1 MQAGILT
8 KIVERSEQTLHFN
21 NRKKGWPFRY
31 TPFKVEKDFP
41 LSSDASVI
49 DHSKKTTNKQIF
61 PISNNKLADSENH
74 FCAIVGTEY
83 VLKIIA
89 LHQSLMKNSKVF
101 TLWICC
107 IDVFAYSILKEM
119 NLNNVNLMQVDDIED
134 TNLEDIKRNRSVSEY
149 CWTLKPVLIEYLLV
163 NNNLPSVLYCDG
175 DLYFFS
181 DPNMIFKEWA
191 DNSIYLC
198 PQRDRDWVEGKYGK
212 YQAGL
217 IGFKNDFYGLKS
229 VRWWKDKCLDW
240 CSANPDKGRFG
251 DQKYLDLIPI
261 YFPKV
266 KISSNL
272 GINAAPWNC
281 IYNNNYIID
290 QNQNEVYIETD
301 KLIVYH
307 FACITIFNEQDF
319 DLWSLGK
326 LSIPNNI
333 LRLIY
338 TPYLEEI
345 RSNLTKSV
353 EKLGEK
359 TQRLLSMKDISEAQT
374 LYKDTQLRRKM
385 NQSNHF
391 MNYSMIISQKRLIQ
405 GLTCYHSL
413 ESQGTDFIV
422 WICCMDNVTYR
433 ILTNL
438 KLKNA
443 ILFHV
448 EDIENQELLSIK
460 NERTLQ
466 EYCWT
471 LKAPLCLHILNH
483 YSEVDHIIYCDA
495 DMFFFARPN
504 IILDEW
510 WQYSVFLCPQ
520 RGTIEL
526 ENVHGMYQAGL
537 IGFKNDQNSKEIL
550 TWWKDKC
557 LEYCKD
563 VYDVEM
569 NRWGDQKY
577 LNHIPDL
584 FSNIKIMTQKGINTA
599 PWNLILNHHS
609 SITKTKS
616 KIFIDQDELINFHFG
631 SIEII
636 NPNEFDLWKQEH
648 VEIDPSILEYIYI
661 PYIEKIQ
668 NTCRVLD
675 NSFSLTSLFV
685 ENSDVS
691 SVKNYFQYP
700 L

>member
-1 MQAGILT
+1 MNFNDRKESYPRLYIPS
-8 KIVERSEQTLHFN
+8 KI
-21 NRKKGWPFRY
+21 
-31 TPFKVEKDFP
+31 EKDVL
-41 LSSDASVI
+41 LSPDTSDAPDI
-49 DHSKKTTNKQIF
+49 NHSKKSTIKKINPLFYNKQ
-61 PISNNKLADSENH
+61 PHSGNH

-89 LHQSLMKNSKVF
+89 LRQSLIQNSQKF

-107 IDVFAYSILKEM
+107 IDSFAYSVLKEM
-119 NLNNVNLMQVDDIED
+119 NLNNVNLLQVDDIED
-134 TNLEDIKRNRSVSEY
+134 ANLKAIKRNRAVNEY
-149 CWTLKPVLIEYLLV
+149 CWTLKSVLIEYLLV
-163 NNNLPSVLYCDG
+163 NYDLPSVLYCDS

-181 DPNMIFKEWA
+181 DPNTIFEEWG

-198 PQRDRDWVEGKYGK
+198 PQRDRDWVEEKYGK

-240 CSANPDKGRFG
+240 CSANPDNGRFG
-251 DQKYLDLIPI
+251 DQKYLDFIPI

-266 KISSNL
+266 KISRNL

-281 IYNNNYIID
+281 IYNNNYKID
-290 QNQNEVYIETD
+290 KNQSAVYIETD
-301 KLIVYH
+301 KLVVYH
-307 FACITIFNEQDF
+307 FACITIFNEKDF
-319 DLWSLGK
+319 DLWSLGEI
-326 LSIPNNI
+326 SIPNNI
-333 LRLIY
+333 LNHIY
-338 TPYLEEI
+338 TPYLEQI
-345 RSNLTKSV
+345 QFTLKKST
-353 EKLGEK
+353 EKLGETAK
-359 TQRLLSMKDISEAQT
+359 RLLSVKDINEAQT
-374 LYKDTQLRRKM
+374 LYKDSQLRRKM

-405 GLTCYHSL
+405 GLTCYYSL
-413 ESQGTDFIV
+413 ESHGTNFTV
-422 WICCMDNVTYR
+422 WICCMDNLTYQ

-438 KLKNA
+438 KLKHA
-443 ILFHV
+443 ILIHV
-448 EDIENQELLSIK
+448 KDIENQELLNIK
-460 NERTLQ
+460 NERSLQ

-495 DMFFFARPN
+495 DMFFFAKPN

-510 WQYSVFLCPQ
+510 WKYSVFLCPQ
-520 RGTIEL
+520 RGTTEL

-537 IGFKNDQNSKEIL
+537 IGFKNDQNSKDIL

-563 VYDVEM
+563 VYDIEM

-599 PWNLILNHHS
+599 PWNLILNNHS
-609 SITKTKS
+609 SITKTES
-616 KIFIDQDELINFHFG
+616 KIFIDQDELITFHFG
-631 SIEII
+631 SMKII

-648 VEIDPSILEYIYI
+648 VEIDQSILEYIYI
-661 PYIEKIQ
+661 PYIEKIR
-668 NTCRVLD
+668 NTCRILQNV
-675 NSFSLTSLFV
+675 FSLTPLFAGQL
-685 ENSDVS
+685 DKS

-700 L
+700 TSHFR

>member
-1 MQAGILT
+1 M
-8 KIVERSEQTLHFN
+8 RFN
-21 NRKKGWPFRY
+21 NRKKGWPYRY
-31 TPFKVEKDFP
+31 IPFKVEKDFP
-41 LSSDASVI
+41 LSSDASAI
-49 DHSKKTTNKQIF
+49 DHSKKTTSKQIYPLPYNKQPHF
-61 PISNNKLADSENH
+61 ENY

-89 LHQSLMKNSKVF
+89 LHQSLMKNSKIF

-119 NLNNVNLMQVDDIED
+119 NLNNVKLLQVDDIED
-134 TNLEDIKRNRSVSEY
+134 TNLKDIKRNRSVSEY
-149 CWTLKPVLIEYLLV
+149 CWTLKSVLIEYLLV
-163 NNNLPSVLYCDG
+163 NYNLPSVLYCDS

-181 DPNMIFKEWA
+181 DPNMIFKEWD

-198 PQRDRDWVEGKYGK
+198 PQRDRDWVEEKYGK

-333 LRLIY
+333 LHLIY

-345 RSNLTKSV
+345 QFNLTKLA

-359 TQRLLSMKDISEAQT
+359 TQRLLSIKDISEAQT

-405 GLTCYHSL
+405 GLTCYYSL
-413 ESQGTDFIV
+413 ESHGTDFIV
-422 WICCMDNVTYR
+422 WICCMDNLTYR

-443 ILFHV
+443 ILIHV
-448 EDIENQELLSIK
+448 KDIENQELLSIK
-460 NERTLQ
+460 YERSMQ

-471 LKAPLCLHILNH
+471 LKAPLCLHILKY
-483 YSEVDHIIYCDA
+483 YSEVDHLIYCDA
-495 DMFFFARPN
+495 DMFFFTKPT

-510 WQYSVFLCPQ
+510 WKYSVFLCPQ
-520 RGTIEL
+520 RGTAEL

-537 IGFKNDQNSKEIL
+537 IGFKNDQNSKDIL
-550 TWWKDKC
+550 IWWKDKC
-557 LEYCKD
+557 LEYCSD
-563 VYDVEM
+563 VYDIEM

-584 FSNIKIMTQKGINTA
+584 FSNIKIMTQKGINAA
-599 PWNLILNHHS
+599 PWNLILNNHS
-609 SITKTKS
+609 SITKTES
-616 KIFIDQDELINFHFG
+616 KIFIDQDELIAFHFG
-631 SIEII
+631 SMQII
-636 NPNEFDLWKQEH
+636 NTNEFDLWKQEH

-661 PYIEKIQ
+661 PYIEKIR
-668 NTCRVLD
+668 NTCHVL
-675 NSFSLTSLFV
+675 NNIFSLIPLFV
-685 ENSDVS
+685 GKLDEP

-700 L
+700 PSSFR

>member
-1 MQAGILT
+1 M
-8 KIVERSEQTLHFN
+8 RFN
-21 NRKKGWPFRY
+21 NRKKGWSHRY
-31 TPFKVEKDFP
+31 IPSKVEKDFP
-41 LSSDASVI
+41 LSSDASTVN
-49 DHSKKTTNKQIF
+49 HSKKSTIKKISPLSYNKQ
-61 PISNNKLADSENH
+61 PHSENH
-74 FCAIVGTEY
+74 FCALAGTEY

-89 LHQSLMKNSKVF
+89 LRQSLIQNSPRF

-107 IDVFAYSILKEM
+107 IDSFTYSILKEM
-119 NLNNVNLMQVDDIED
+119 NLNNVNLLQVDDIED
-134 TNLEDIKRNRSVSEY
+134 ANLKAIKRKRTVSEY
-149 CWTLKPVLIEYLLV
+149 CWTLKSVLIEYLLV
-163 NNNLPSVLYCDG
+163 NYDLPSVLYCDS

-181 DPNMIFKEWA
+181 DPNTIFEEWG

-198 PQRDRDWVEGKYGK
+198 PQRDRDWVEEKYGK

-240 CSANPDKGRFG
+240 CSANPDNGRFG
-251 DQKYLDLIPI
+251 DQKYLDFIPI

-266 KISSNL
+266 KISKNL

-281 IYNNNYIID
+281 IYNNNYTID
-290 QNQNEVYIETD
+290 KNQNEVYIETD

-307 FACITIFNEQDF
+307 FACITIFSEKDF
-319 DLWSLGK
+319 DLWSLGEI
-326 LSIPNNI
+326 SIPNNI
-333 LRLIY
+333 LSHIY

-345 RSNLTKSV
+345 QFILKTLT

-359 TQRLLSMKDISEAQT
+359 TKRLLSVKDINEAQT
-374 LYKDTQLRRKM
+374 LYKDSQLRRKM

-391 MNYSMIISQKRLIQ
+391 VNYAMIISQKRLIQ
-405 GLTCYHSL
+405 GLTCYYSL
-413 ESQGTDFIV
+413 ESHGTNFTV
-422 WICCMDNVTYR
+422 WICCMDNLTYQ

-438 KLKNA
+438 KLKHA
-443 ILFHV
+443 ILIHV
-448 EDIENQELLSIK
+448 KDIENQELLSIK
-460 NERTLQ
+460 NERSLQ

-471 LKAPLCLHILNH
+471 LKAPLCLHILNY

-495 DMFFFARPN
+495 DMFFFTKPN

-510 WQYSVFLCPQ
+510 WRYSVFLCPQ

-563 VYDVEM
+563 VYDAEM

-584 FSNIKIMTQKGINTA
+584 FSNIKIMTHKGINSA
-599 PWNLILNHHS
+599 PWNLILNNHS
-609 SITKTKS
+609 SITKTENR
-616 KIFIDQDELINFHFG
+616 IFIDQDELIAFHFG
-631 SIEII
+631 SMEIL
-636 NPNEFDLWKQEH
+636 NTNEFDLWKQGH
-648 VEIDPSILEYIYI
+648 VEIDQSILEYIYI
-661 PYIEKIQ
+661 PYIEKIK
-668 NTCRVLD
+668 NTCRVLH
-675 NSFSLTSLFV
+675 NVFSLTPLFTGQLD
-685 ENSDVS
+685 NSA
-691 SVKNYFQYP
+691 VKNYFRYP
-700 L
+700 ASHFR